1 MKILDSVIHANK
13 WVKFFIGSLTCIVIF
28 ILFVDFNL
36 EKSFIVKQFIIP
48 LAVPGAFALMGL
60 LEIITGIPFKEMS
73 GKWDNLKG
81 WQRGILGIA
90 VAILTFIILG
100 YAIVLFA

>member
-1 MKILDSVIHANK
+1 VKILDSVIHANK
-13 WVKFFIGSLTCIVIF
+13 WAKFFIGSFTCIVIF
-28 ILFVDFNL
+28 ILFVDFSL

-81 WQRGILGIA
+81 WQRGILGTG
-90 VAILTFIILG
+90 VAILTFIILS
-100 YAIVLFA
+100 YAIVLFV

>member
-1 MKILDSVIHANK
+1 MKILDSATQVNK
-13 WVKFFIGSLTCIVIF
+13 WAKVFIGSLTCIVIF

-36 EKSFIVKQFIIP
+36 EKSLIVKQFIIP
-48 LAVPGAFALMGL
+48 LAVPGAFTLMGL
-60 LEIITGIPFKEMS
+60 LEIITGISFKEMS

-81 WQRGILGIA
+81 WQRGILGTG

-100 YAIVLFA
+100 YAIVLFV